1 MKNTNPY
8 YAWQKLI
15 ITNRPDAILRKLEK
29 LIQEDGG
36 IFKNDPAY
44 KEFRSLSLQF
54 RVSLLMEWKRYAEAL
69 AWLCLETEI
78 NPTNVEALAMK
89 EHLKKQLKFITEDNV
104 VAIENT
110 TVESLFNWGQVAGMR
125 RIKAIIER
133 DVLLPIKERE
143 IYRNFNVT
151 IPKGLLLYGPPGC
164 GKTFIV
170 KRIAA
175 LLGFNFIEVS
185 PSTVAS
191 TYVHGTQEKVKKMFD
206 EAKEK
211 KPCLLFIDELEAFV
225 PNRNRQDLSFHYQ
238 AEVNEFLVQL
248 NNAHKNSVFVV
259 GATNHIKLIDDAI
272 KRPGRF
278 DLKIFVEPPDIEA
291 RIDAFKT
298 ALGRRPH
305 KITKWLYLG
314 EETENYT
321 FSEISFVVEQ
331 ASREVAHKKKD
342 YIDLNDMMKVITK
355 KPAELTENKIRAYL

>member
-1 MKNTNPY
+1 
-8 YAWQKLI
+8 
-15 ITNRPDAILRKLEK
+15 
-29 LIQEDGG
+29 
-36 IFKNDPAY
+36 
-44 KEFRSLSLQF
+44 
-54 RVSLLMEWKRYAEAL
+54 
-69 AWLCLETEI
+69 
-78 NPTNVEALAMK
+78 MK

-206 EAKEK
+206 EA
-211 KPCLLFIDELEAFV
+211 
-225 PNRNRQDLSFHYQ
+225 
-238 AEVNEFLVQL
+238 
-248 NNAHKNSVFVV
+248 
-259 GATNHIKLIDDAI
+259 
-272 KRPGRF
+272 
-278 DLKIFVEPPDIEA
+278 
-291 RIDAFKT
+291 
-298 ALGRRPH
+298 
-305 KITKWLYLG
+305 
-314 EETENYT
+314 
-321 FSEISFVVEQ
+321 
-331 ASREVAHKKKD
+331 
-342 YIDLNDMMKVITK
+342 
-355 KPAELTENKIRAYL
+355 